1 MARRKRKKST
11 PPHMDERWAV
21 SYSDMMT
28 VLMAL
33 FLVLYSMSTVDE
45 NKYEQLR
52 NSLQT
57 GFGTE
62 DTGKIDDIIQAA
74 PKADEVKTDS
84 QLAVDETARLLE
96 LRKKLNEKLAAKGL
110 ASDVEMEIGKEGLS
124 IKLVS
129 AETFFGPN
137 NSKLSPRAN
146 LLLSTTAEVL
156 KPSKY
161 DLRVE
166 GHADYRAG
174 TGSYETN
181 WELSSDRAVK
191 VLRSLTEKGGIQ
203 SSRVTAVG
211 HGSSKPSSKGK
222 SAKDL
227 AENRRTDIVVVSGQS
242 DTVRTLIEKSQ
253 KK

>member
-1 MARRKRKKST
+1 MARRKRKKSSA
-11 PPHMDERWAV
+11 PHMDERWAV

-45 NKYEQLR
+45 KKYDQLR

-62 DTGKIDDIIQAA
+62 DTGKIDEIIQAN
-74 PKADEVKTDS
+74 PTPDEIKSDAE
-84 QLAVDETARLLE
+84 LAMDETKQLLE
-96 LRKKLNEKLAAKGL
+96 LRKKLNDKLAAKGL

-129 AETFFGPN
+129 SETFFGPN
-137 NSKLSPRAN
+137 NSHLSKRAD

-161 DLRVE
+161 ALRVE

-191 VLRSLTEKGGIQ
+191 VLRSLTEKGGIP

-211 HGSSKPSSKGK
+211 HGSSKPASKGK

-227 AENRRTDIVVVSGQS
+227 AANRRTDIVVVSGQS
-242 DTVRTLIEKSQ
+242 DTVRALIADAQQ
-253 KK
+253 K